1 MERGQVSRGE
11 SQIEQPNLEAKK
23 NTSPI
28 KTPETLAGLI
38 RTRSENLF
46 ETRQLLCS
54 EAVLYVLNQG
64 LKGGLPPET
73 AVRLASGFGEGIGRA
88 GCMCGA
94 LAGAMIGLG
103 LFLGRE
109 GVNGKGS
116 KRVLGRT
123 RDLHKTFKTEFGST
137 CCNVLTKKVAHDHR
151 ALFSQC
157 ANHTGEAAEMAA
169 RIILE
174 ARPELLDQADWDF
187 LEKRD
192 SKLEAGIGRLFTLI
206 RP

>member
-1 MERGQVSRGE
+1 LKDKNEISALRDA
-11 SQIEQPNLEAKK
+11 EA
-23 NTSPI
+23 
-28 KTPETLAGLI
+28 LVGLI
-38 RTRSENLF
+38 RCRAENLF

-64 LKGGLPPET
+64 LRGGLPSDT

-94 LAGAMIGLG
+94 FAGAMMGLG
-103 LFLGRE
+103 LFLGRQ
-109 GVNGKGS
+109 GLNGKGS
-116 KRVLGRT
+116 KRILGKAKE
-123 RDLHKTFKTEFGST
+123 LHGVFSSEFGAT
-137 CCNVLTKKVAHDHR
+137 CCRVLTKNVAHDHK

-157 ANHTGEAAEMAA
+157 ANQTGEGAEMAA

-174 ARPELLDQADWDF
+174 ARPELLGQADWAF
-187 LEKRD
+187 LESRD
-192 SKLEAGIGRLFTLI
+192 SKLAAGIGRLLASV

>member
-1 MERGQVSRGE
+1 MLDSWQKPSVIR
-11 SQIEQPNLEAKK
+11 NAEA
-23 NTSPI
+23 
-28 KTPETLAGLI
+28 LAGLI

-46 ETRQLLCS
+46 ETHQLLCS

-64 LKGGLPPET
+64 LNGGLPPDT
-73 AVRLASGFGEGIGRA
+73 AVRLASGFGDGIGKA

-94 LAGAMIGLG
+94 FAGAIMGLG
-103 LFLGRE
+103 LFLGRQ
-109 GVNGKGS
+109 GLNGKGS
-116 KRVLGRT
+116 KKVLGKARE
-123 RDLHKTFKTEFGST
+123 LHTDFKSEFGTT
-137 CCNVLTKKVAHDHR
+137 CCRVLTKKVAHDHR

>member
-1 MERGQVSRGE
+1 
-11 SQIEQPNLEAKK
+11 LEAKK
-23 NTSPI
+23 QAFLNR
-28 KTPETLAGLI
+28 TPEALVGLI
-38 RTRSENLF
+38 RNRAENVF
-46 ETRQLLCS
+46 ETHQLLCS
-54 EAVLYVLNQG
+54 EAVLYVLNGG
-64 LKGGLPPET
+64 LKGGLSSNM

-109 GVNGKGS
+109 GLNGKGS
-116 KRVLGRT
+116 KRALGSARN
-123 RDLHKTFKTEFGST
+123 LHKTFKTEFGST

-157 ANHTGEAAEMAA
+157 ANHTARAAQMAA

-174 ARPELLDQADWDF
+174 ARPELFDQADWAF
-187 LEKRD
+187 LEKKD